1 MAHTPS
7 IEAAYTRAR
16 DVYAALGVD
25 TERAIARLDRVAI
38 SMHCWQGDDVR
49 GFENPDGPLTGGI
62 STTGDYPGRAR
73 TPDELRDDA
82 DLAMAQIPGAKRF
95 NLHAS
100 YLEASRPVERTDIG
114 PEHYQRWV
122 DWAKDRKIGLDFN
135 PTLFSHAKSED
146 GATLSHADPAIRRYW
161 IDHCRASRLVSAHFG
176 KSLGTPSVMNTWIP
190 DGSKDLPY
198 DRFGPRRRLIEALD
212 EILATPLPRNHHR
225 DAVEGKL
232 FGLGA
237 EAYTVGS
244 HELYLAYAT
253 RRGLMLCLD
262 AGHYH
267 PTESVSDKISSVI
280 EFVDGVLL
288 HVSRPVRW
296 DSDHVVVLDDE
307 TQAIA
312 SELVRG
318 DALDR
323 VAIALD
329 FFDASINRVAAWVI
343 GTRNVRRALLR
354 ALLEPAGQ
362 LAEAEARRD
371 FTARLAMLEEQ
382 KSLPW
387 GAVWDHYC
395 ERSGVPV
402 GIAWLDAV
410 RAYERQVLR
419 LREAA

>member
-1 MAHTPS
+1 MERNPS
-7 IEAAYTRAR
+7 TEAAYARAR
-16 DVYAALGVD
+16 DVYASLGVD
-25 TERAIARLDRVAI
+25 TERALARLDQVAI

-49 GFENPDGPLTGGI
+49 GFENPDGALTGGI
-62 STTGDYPGRAR
+62 SATGDYPGRAR
-73 TPDELRDDA
+73 NADELRADA
-82 DLAMAQIPGAKRF
+82 DLAMAQIPGPKRF

-122 DWAKDRKIGLDFN
+122 DWARERRIGLDFN
-135 PTLFSHAKSED
+135 PTLFSHPRSDD
-146 GATLSHADPAIRRYW
+146 GTLSHADPGIRRYW
-161 IDHCRASRLVSAHFG
+161 IDHCRASRLVSVHFG
-176 KSLGTPSVMNTWIP
+176 RSLGTPSVTNTWIP
-190 DGSKDLPY
+190 DGSKDVPY
-198 DRFGPRRRLIEALD
+198 DRFAPRRRLIESLD
-212 EILATPLPRNHHR
+212 EIFATPLPRHHHR

-232 FGLGA
+232 FGLGV

-253 RRGLMLCLD
+253 RKNLMICLD
-262 AGHYH
+262 GGHYH
-267 PTESVSDKISSVI
+267 PTELVSDKISSVI

-288 HVSRPVRW
+288 HMSRPVRW

-318 DALDR
+318 DVLGR
-323 VAIALD
+323 VSIALD

-343 GTRNVRRALLR
+343 GTRNVRRAVLR
-354 ALLEPAGQ
+354 ALLEPAAR
-362 LAEAEARRD
+362 LAEIEARRD
-371 FTARLAMLEEQ
+371 FTARLAVFEEQ

-402 GIAWLDAV
+402 GLAWLDAV
-410 RAYERQVLR
+410 RAYERRVLR

>member
-1 MAHTPS
+1 MERDPK
-7 IEAAYTRAR
+7 IEAAYARAR
-16 DVYAALGVD
+16 DAYASLGVD
-25 TERAIARLDRVAI
+25 TERALTRLDQVAI

-73 TPDELRDDA
+73 NADELRADA
-82 DLAMAQIPGAKRF
+82 DLAMAQIPGPKRF

-100 YLEASRPVERTDIG
+100 YLEASRPVERADIG

-122 DWAKDRKIGLDFN
+122 DWARERRIGLDFN
-135 PTLFSHAKSED
+135 PTLFSHPRSED
-146 GATLSHADPAIRRYW
+146 GATLSHADPGIRRYW

-190 DGSKDLPY
+190 DGSKDVPY

-212 EILATPLPRNHHR
+212 EILATPLARQHHR

-232 FGLGA
+232 FGLGV

-253 RRGLMLCLD
+253 RNNLMVCLD
-262 AGHYH
+262 SGHYH
-267 PTESVSDKISSVI
+267 PTETVSDKISSVI

-312 SELVRG
+312 NELVRG
-318 DALDR
+318 DVLGQ
-323 VAIALD
+323 VSIALD

-354 ALLEPAGQ
+354 ALLEPAAR
-362 LAEAEARRD
+362 LAEIEARRD
-371 FTARLAMLEEQ
+371 FTARLALFEEL

-402 GIAWLDAV
+402 GLAWLDTV
-410 RAYERQVLR
+410 RAYERRVLS

>member
-1 MAHTPS
+1 MARNPS
-7 IEAAYTRAR
+7 IEAAYVRAR
-16 DVYAALGVD
+16 DAYAALGVD
-25 TERAIARLDRVAI
+25 TERAMARLDEVAI

-49 GFENPDGPLTGGI
+49 GFENPEGPLTGGI
-62 STTGDYPGRAR
+62 AATGNYPGRAR
-73 TPDELRDDA
+73 NADELRADA
-82 DLAMAQIPGAKRF
+82 DLAMAQIPGPKRF

-100 YLEASRPVERTDIG
+100 YLEAARPVERTDIG
-114 PEHYQRWV
+114 PEHFQRWV
-122 DWAKDRKIGLDFN
+122 DWARDRRIGLDFN
-135 PTLFSHAKSED
+135 PTLFSHPRSDD
-146 GATLSHADPAIRRYW
+146 GATLSHRDPGIRRYW
-161 IDHCRASRLVSAHFG
+161 IDHCRASRLVGAHFG
-176 KSLGTPSVMNTWIP
+176 ESLGTPSVTNIWIP

-198 DRFGPRRRLIEALD
+198 DRFGPRRRLIESLD
-212 EILATPLPRNHHR
+212 EIVATPLPREHHR

-253 RRGLMLCLD
+253 RKRLMVCLD

-280 EFVDGVLL
+280 EFVDGLLL
-288 HVSRPVRW
+288 HISRPVRW

-354 ALLEPAGQ
+354 ALLEPA
-362 LAEAEARRD
+362 
-371 FTARLAMLEEQ
+371 ARLAEIEAGRDFPARLAPVEGE
-382 KSLPW
+382 KTRPP
-387 GAVWDHYC
+387 GAGSGHYC
-395 ERSGVPV
+395 QPG
-402 GIAWLDAV
+402 GGAGGLAWLEAV
-410 RAYERQVLR
+410 RAYERGVLR
-419 LREAA
+419 LRDAA